1 MPVKSAVLFWD
12 VYLIRDPDTKE
23 VVYVGRSFQIG
34 ERVKNH
40 IWNARSKTGRKGPLQ
55 IWILNLLSIGKRPEF
70 IIAQSN
76 IPWELGAIWEKVWML
91 TYYFRGAK
99 LLNKEYNYWEQL
111 EEQDPLYLMREWR
124 FPVVEQAA

>member
-1 MPVKSAVLFWD
+1 MPVKSAILFWD

-23 VVYVGRSFQIG
+23 VVYVGRSFQVE

-55 IWILNLLSIGKRPEF
+55 VWILNLLSIGKKPEF

-76 IPWELGAIWEKVWML
+76 IPWELGAIWENAWML

-111 EEQDPLYLMREWR
+111 EEQDPLYLMRER
-124 FPVVEQAA
+124 KFPVIEQAA